1 MNLSTWLTSVRSA
14 LAQFASTEARLA
26 ATAALLA
33 VAVLAS
39 LLVAPRVV
47 SRVARELRER
57 VISHPNVPAVIDEV
71 TWMFPPTA
79 VIRLLQG
86 GVLAATSLALLVVW
100 GFEEVAFGGAV
111 ILATLAPYLARA
123 AVTLVLLAAA
133 VVVIDL
139 LESWL
144 EDYAS
149 DSEQI
154 NEHQEGIVFR
164 VLQLVVLLTVGL
176 STMAVWG
183 VEIGGLLV
191 GAGFLGIVVGMAA
204 RQTLGSLIAGFVLMF
219 SRPFE
224 IGDWVEIDGEEG
236 IVSDITI
243 VNTRLRNFDG
253 EEIVFPNDRV
263 TNATVTNRTRRGQL
277 RLTVD
282 VGVDYG
288 TDLERAEE
296 IAEAAIEGADMVAEV
311 PSPKVLPA
319 TFDDSAVGL
328 KVRFWIQNPSAP
340 RRARARA
347 AVVRAVKT
355 AFDSEGIKIPYPQR
369 ELQGRAETGGFRVRR
384 SEGAFEERPD
394 RDGERVSKTIDD

>member
-1 MNLSTWLTSVRSA
+1 MKLSAWLANVEST
-14 LAQFASTEARLA
+14 LAQFASTEARLG
-26 ATAALLA
+26 ATAALVV
-33 VAVLAS
+33 VALS
-39 LLVAPRVV
+39 TGLLVAPRVV
-47 SRVARELRER
+47 SRVASELRER
-57 VISHPNVPAVIDEV
+57 VISHPRVPEAVDDV
-71 TWMFPPTA
+71 VWLFPPS
-79 VIRLLQG
+79 VVVRLLQCSVG
-86 GVLAATSLALLVVW
+86 AATGLALFVVW
-100 GFEEVAFGGAV
+100 GFEDVALTGATL
-111 ILATLAPYLARA
+111 LATLAPEIARV

-133 VVVIDL
+133 VVATDL
-139 LESWL
+139 LESNL
-144 EDYAS
+144 EAYAA
-149 DSEQI
+149 DSERI

-164 VLQLVVLLTVGL
+164 VLQLVVLLAVGL
-176 STMAVWG
+176 ATMTVWN
-183 VEIGGLLV
+183 INLGGLLV

-288 TDLERAEE
+288 TDLQRAEQ
-296 IAEAAIEGADMVAEV
+296 IAESAIEDADVVADV
-311 PSPKVLPA
+311 PAPRVLPA

-355 AFDSEGIKIPYPQR
+355 AFDGEGIKIPYPQR
-369 ELQGRAETGGFRVRR
+369 ELQGRAETNGFRVRHSETSFGAREDRR
-384 SEGAFEERPD
+384 S
-394 RDGERVSKTIDD
+394 ERVSNTTDD

>member
-1 MNLSTWLTSVRSA
+1 MNLPTWFTSARSA
-14 LAQFASTEARLA
+14 LAQFASTEARLG
-26 ATAALLA
+26 ATVALLGA
-33 VAVLAS
+33 AILAS
-39 LLVAPRVV
+39 LLVAPRIV
-47 SRVARELRER
+47 SRLSRELRQR
-57 VISHPNVPAVIDEV
+57 VIAHPTVPDIVDDV
-71 TWMFPPTA
+71 TWMFPPS
-79 VIRLLQG
+79 VVVRLLQFA
-86 GVLAATSLALLVVW
+86 VLAATGLALLVVW
-100 GFEEVAFGGAV
+100 GFEEVALEGAV
-111 ILATLAPYLARA
+111 FLATLAPYVARA

-133 VVVIDL
+133 VVTTDL

-144 EDYAS
+144 DGYAS
-149 DSEQI
+149 ESEQI

-164 VLQLVVLLTVGL
+164 VLQVVVLLAAGL
-176 STMAVWG
+176 GTLTVWG
-183 VEIGGLLV
+183 LDLSGLLV

-282 VGVDYG
+282 VGVDYA

-296 IAEAAIEGADMVAEV
+296 VAEAAIEGADMVTEV
-311 PSPKVLPA
+311 PAPKVLPA

-355 AFDSEGIKIPYPQR
+355 AFDREGIKIPYPQR
-369 ELQGRAETGGFRVRR
+369 ELQGRAETEGFRIRR
-384 SEGAFEERPD
+384 DRSFEGRTD
-394 RDGERVSKTIDD
+394 RDPERLSKTSDD